1 MPLANR
7 ALLQALASCTI
18 INSSLF
24 NFKLVIWNENFEK
37 IMTKKMWMTNFKC
50 VVNLFL
56 SLHFTKLVQGKHC
69 STSTKR
75 MTCPTTVSTNLIYLG
90 ICVQESWRNKVHP
103 QFGQWVHTKWFLHC
117 QLRIVLHSE
126 YVCVCVCVWKGPRQW
141 MKTILQPKTP
151 QILLFS
157 SSKKLPWCFSI
168 VKNFLFHILIVIN
181 VVGKNS
187 SCDLLGHEPKTTLA
201 ILQ

>member
-1 MPLANR
+1 MKILK
-7 ALLQALASCTI
+7 
-18 INSSLF
+18 
-24 NFKLVIWNENFEK
+24 KLWL
-37 IMTKKMWMTNFKC
+37 KMRMTNFKC

-56 SLHFTKLVQGKHC
+56 SLDFTKLVQGKHC

-75 MTCPTTVSTNLIYLG
+75 MTCTTKVSTNLIYLG

-126 YVCVCVCVWKGPRQW
+126 YMCVCVCEKVQGNGWKPSYNPR
-141 MKTILQPKTP
+141 LPKSYF
-151 QILLFS
+151 FS
-157 SSKKLPWCFSI
+157 SSKRLPWCFSI

-187 SCDLLGHEPKTTLA
+187 SFDLLGHEPKTTLA

>member
-126 YVCVCVCVWKGPRQW
+126 YVCVCVCEKVQGNGWKPSYNPR
-141 MKTILQPKTP
+141 LPKSYFF
-151 QILLFS
+151 QVAKSCLDVFQLSRIF
-157 SSKKLPWCFSI
+157 CFI
-168 VKNFLFHILIVIN
+168 FWL
-181 VVGKNS
+181 
-187 SCDLLGHEPKTTLA
+187 
-201 ILQ
+201 